1 MACDYTQLRLM
12 HTGWCFL
19 LHTDWC
25 LFLANILWPWT
36 RDSETQKICLSL
48 TLQVII
54 FISCWIFSTLWK
66 AMHIYRSNH
75 RRRSVKKGALKNF
88 ANFTCKQMCWSLF
101 LIKMQACLCWS
112 LFLTPTQMFYCEIC
126 EIFKNT
132 YFEEHVRTIAS
143 VSAKY
148 KET

>member
-1 MACDYTQLRLM
+1 MPKSDIASY
-12 HTGWCFL
+12 HFYFL
-19 LHTDWC
+19 LNFLHTLKGDAY
-25 LFLANILWPWT
+25 LLY
-36 RDSETQKICLSL
+36 K
-48 TLQVII
+48 
-54 FISCWIFSTLWK
+54 
-66 AMHIYRSNH
+66 SNH

-88 ANFTCKQMCWSLF
+88 ANFTRKQMCWSLF